1 MKLLDFGVGGG
12 RIVVAKR
19 LIYSQFS
26 TNKILPQKLILIHYK
41 RCLMPKKVIPSNVIV
56 LKITLKLSNN
66 V

>member
-26 TNKILPQKLILIHYK
+26 TNKILPQKEVSYEREEAKK
-41 RCLMPKKVIPSNVIV
+41 RSALY
-56 LKITLKLSNN
+56 
-66 V
+66 